1 MIEDKVFEIGKHR
14 APLPGGLLYAT
25 TNHVWA
31 RQVGDAGS
39 QIWQFG
45 FTSYA
50 LALMRD
56 IYFLDWSLSDGL
68 PVDHL
73 ALIGHI
79 ETSKAESDL
88 YAPVSGT
95 IVRFNEKA
103 LADPAIIN
111 ADGYGAGWLYEI
123 QCTNALSHLVD
134 VDAYL
139 SHLHATW
146 ANTERMIKG
155 GMNRIVDESPDEGE
169 A

>member
-14 APLPGGLLYAT
+14 APLPGALLYAT

-31 RQVGDAGS
+31 RPAGHPAS
-39 QIWQFG
+39 RVWQFG

-56 IYFLDWSLSDGL
+56 IYFLDWSLSEGM

-88 YAPVSGT
+88 FAPVSGT
-95 IVRFNEKA
+95 ILRFNDKA
-103 LADPAIIN
+103 LEDPAIIN
-111 ADGYGAGWLYEI
+111 ADGYGTGWLYEI
-123 QCTNALSHLVD
+123 ECSSVPSHLVD

-139 SHLHATW
+139 AHLHATW

-155 GMNRIVDESPDEGE
+155 GMNRIVDESSDGGG